1 MYVNFPPDC
10 LRTVGPFPPDCLRTV
25 GPFPPDCLRTVG
37 PFPPDILRTVG
48 PFPPDC
54 LCTVGP
60 FPPEAPLAGSLF
72 DRRDSTD
79 LDAVLSK
86 DMGLEGVDATSAESE
101 LHLSSEVDAVTVTS
115 TGNNCHGC
123 LFANA
128 AALIFSGKA
137 TLPVS
142 RHAPGVLHSFV
153 GNVYRNKISF

>member
-1 MYVNFPPDC
+1 MSLEATVTVIFVCSLTVHTCTSTC
-10 LRTVGPFPPDCLRTV
+10 LR
-25 GPFPPDCLRTVG
+25 
-37 PFPPDILRTVG
+37 
-48 PFPPDC
+48 
-54 LCTVGP
+54 TVGP
-60 FPPEAPLAGSLF
+60 FPPEAPLAERLL

-79 LDAVLSK
+79 LDAVLNK
-86 DMGLEGVDATSAESE
+86 DMGLEGVDATSAGSE
-101 LHLSSEVDAVTVTS
+101 LHLSSEVNAVTVTS